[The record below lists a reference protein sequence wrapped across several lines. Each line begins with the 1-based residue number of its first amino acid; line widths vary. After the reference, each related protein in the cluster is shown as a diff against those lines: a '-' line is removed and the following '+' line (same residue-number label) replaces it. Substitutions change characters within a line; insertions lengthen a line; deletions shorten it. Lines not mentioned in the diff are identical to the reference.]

1 MGFGVPAAIGAKI
14 ANPDKEVILLLVMLP
29 NDEPRIG
36 YLKYLQGAN
45 CCCYVEQPPLGMVS
59 FASPSTKGVHQ
70 ESVLIPFQIFN

>member
-14 ANPDKEVILLLVMLP
+14 ANPDKEGYPLCWWWFP

-45 CCCYVEQPPLGMVS
+45 QGCYVE
-59 FASPSTKGVHQ
+59 
-70 ESVLIPFQIFN
+70 